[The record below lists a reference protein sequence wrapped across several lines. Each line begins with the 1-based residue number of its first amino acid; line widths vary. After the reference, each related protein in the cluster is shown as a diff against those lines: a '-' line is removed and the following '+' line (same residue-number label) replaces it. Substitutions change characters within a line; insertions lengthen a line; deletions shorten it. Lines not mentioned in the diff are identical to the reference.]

1 MVTAQEIERILPE
14 SKNIQAVVV
23 FRLCE
28 EAPFVCV
35 AAFLAAG
42 DAQIFAA
49 HVHPGLGI
57 GQYKVITVDDGRD
70 VPKKLG

>member
-1 MVTAQEIERILPE
+1 MTAQEIERILPQ
-14 SKNIQAVVV
+14 SRNIQAVVL

-49 HVHPGLGI
+49 HVHPSLGI
-57 GQYKVITVDDGRD
+57 GQYKVITVDDGKD
-70 VPKKLG
+70 IPMKIG